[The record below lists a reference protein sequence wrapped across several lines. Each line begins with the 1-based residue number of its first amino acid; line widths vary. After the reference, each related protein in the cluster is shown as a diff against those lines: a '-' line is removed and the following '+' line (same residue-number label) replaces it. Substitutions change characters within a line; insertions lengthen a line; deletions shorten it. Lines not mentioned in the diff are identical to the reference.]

1 MTRDELLSRVKE
13 LAGEDFA
20 SLAAQTQTEIESLY
34 TSITGRKFRK
44 CNCRDRYRDA
54 VFEMYSTLKKTIR
67 MTPKTKYRLKKG
79 VVFDYNGITYSN
91 ENLTDE
97 VAKVVSK
104 QFPKRF
110 EFIPEE
116 EEPKVAPVVEA
127 QPEEVQE
134 PQEEKPRKM
143 KVE

>member
-1 MTRDELLSRVKE
+1 MTQDELLSRVKE

-110 EFIPEE
+110 EFISEE
-116 EEPKVAPVVEA
+116 EEPKVAAVVENE
-127 QPEEVQE
+127 PEEVQE
-134 PQEEKPRKM
+134 MPEEKPRKM

>member
-1 MTRDELLSRVKE
+1 MTQDELLSRVKE

-20 SLAAQTQTEIESLY
+20 SLAAQTQSEIESLY

-54 VFEMYSTLKKTIR
+54 VYEMYSTLKKTIK
-67 MTPKTKYRLKKG
+67 MAPKSKYRLKKG

-116 EEPKVAPVVEA
+116 EEPKVAEA
-127 QPEEVQE
+127 VAGDPEEEE
-134 PQEEKPRKM
+134 PAKIRKT
-143 KVE
+143 KIE